1 MTPIRARTTKRA
13 AFSTLAGVAL
23 AAAFS
28 AAQAQD
34 AITVGLAIPLTVVDG
49 GTFAVADELG
59 IFKEEGIAVKTLV
72 FQGAGVVIPQVASR
86 QLTIGFPLPEPVL
99 ASHERG
105 KSPVPVRYFFNAL
118 PVNLI
123 ELAVLA
129 ESPIKTIADLKG
141 GNIGVGALTW
151 GTIPSTK
158 ALLRGAGLA
167 PGKDVEIVAVGIL
180 GSGFHALKTGRVQAL
195 NYNHSWHDMLEMSG
209 TKIRRLAYPGIFE
222 RMISNGLIAS
232 DEALKSNPGLYARFG
247 RAFAKAQVA
256 CAANT
261 RYCIEAFWR
270 RQPESKPKE
279 GASDKIL
286 ADAIQLL
293 DRRMAKILKGPDGK
307 DRAEQGRFDVTVI
320 RAWLQQMEKAGEF
333 NTAEM
338 PVDHIFSNDLVAE
351 FNKFDAEAIRR
362 RARAAK

>member
-1 MTPIRARTTKRA
+1 MNPIRDKSCKTASLA
-13 AFSTLAGVAL
+13 TLAGIGLVAAL
-23 AAAFS
+23 AT
-28 AAQAQD
+28 AQAQD
-34 AITVGLAIPLTVVDG
+34 AITLGLAIPLTSVDG

-59 IFKEEGIAVKTLV
+59 IFKEEGIAVKTIV
-72 FQGAGVVIPQVASR
+72 FQGAGVIIPQVASR

-99 ASHERG
+99 ASYEKG

-118 PVNLI
+118 PLNLI
-123 ELAVLA
+123 ELAVLE
-129 ESPIKTIADLKG
+129 ESPIKSIADLKG
-141 GNIGVGALTW
+141 ANIGVGALTW

-158 ALLRGAGLA
+158 ALLRGVGLT

-209 TKIRRLAYPGIFE
+209 TKIRRLAYPRTFE
-222 RMISNGLIAS
+222 RMISNGFIAS
-232 DEALKSNPGLYARFG
+232 DEALKANPDLYARFG

-261 RYCIEAFWR
+261 RNCVEAFWR

-279 GASDKIL
+279 GAPEKIL
-286 ADAIQLL
+286 ADAVLLL
-293 DRRMAKILKGPDGK
+293 DRRMTKILKGPDGK
-307 DRAEQGRFDVTVI
+307 DRAEQGRFDTTVI

-333 NTAEM
+333 NTSDM
-338 PVDHIFSNDLVAE
+338 PVERIFSNELAAE
-351 FNKFDAEAIRR
+351 FNKFDAESIRV